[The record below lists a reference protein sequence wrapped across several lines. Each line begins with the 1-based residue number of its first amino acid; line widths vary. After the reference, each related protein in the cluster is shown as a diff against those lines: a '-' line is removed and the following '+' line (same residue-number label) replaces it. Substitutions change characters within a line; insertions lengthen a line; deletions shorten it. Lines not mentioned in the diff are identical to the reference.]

1 VLVIDEA
8 DTFLYSRETARQS
21 WESSLVNEF
30 LTSLERFQGFC
41 VCTTNRREQLDP
53 AAMRRFSHKVEF
65 RYAGRAQVLALYE
78 ALLAPLCEGE
88 MPEPLERRLT
98 GMACLTPGDFHAVR
112 AQYDPLFTAPGEVTH
127 ELLVEALARE
137 AELKIE
143 PKECRIG
150 FLG

>member
-1 VLVIDEA
+1 LGERTRPEVITADVLFFFDGHPGA
-8 DTFLYSRETARQS
+8 
-21 WESSLVNEF
+21 
-30 LTSLERFQGFC
+30 
-41 VCTTNRREQLDP
+41 
-53 AAMRRFSHKVEF
+53 
-65 RYAGRAQVLALYE
+65 LALYE